1 MHVSTIRAAG
11 GSIAVTIPQ
20 LLAKSTGLQPG
31 DKVNFEFNDGHLII
45 SPLSRRKYSLREVL
59 AMQGDEPLLIDE
71 SWDAMPATG
80 QEVPF

>member
-1 MHVSTIRAAG
+1 MHISTIRAAG

-20 LLAKSTGLQPG
+20 LLAKSTGLRPG

-45 SPLSRRKYSLREVL
+45 SPLSRRKYSLHEVL
-59 AMQGDEPLLIDE
+59 AMQGDEPLLVDE